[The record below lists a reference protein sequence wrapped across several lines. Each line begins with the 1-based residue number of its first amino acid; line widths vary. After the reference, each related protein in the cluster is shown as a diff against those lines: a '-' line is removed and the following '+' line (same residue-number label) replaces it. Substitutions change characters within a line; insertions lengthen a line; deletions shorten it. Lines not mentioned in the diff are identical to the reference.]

1 MKPVTIFLDK
11 SIHAQYY
18 NVTLD
23 EKQQTGVESTLVHN
37 TEFGK
42 VKGLVEGF
50 IPESEE
56 DEKKGNLHNT
66 ITILGTRGSG
76 KTSFLLTIKNELSKN
91 EIGDKIEIL
100 EIIDPTLIEE
110 KGHVFLNVIAAIKD
124 LIDKKLDKQE
134 CNPENQSG
142 YNRKGWRASLNK
154 LAAGLPS
161 IDGIGN
167 NSLDSWQ
174 DAEFVMDNGLK
185 AVHASKELSK
195 NFNEFL
201 RISLK
206 ILNKKAFLLMFD
218 DIDVDA
224 TKGWAVLETIRKYF
238 TGARLITIVS
248 GDSQLY
254 STVVRQ
260 KKWQNFGQ
268 EILKYEGEQ
277 LDKLSVFNNMITEL
291 ESQYLQK
298 VLQPK
303 NRIHLSTIG
312 TCKRY
317 NENEKE
323 KFYVYVYE
331 KSDITIDNNPK
342 NEIENVY
349 ERILKYFGINNG
361 YQAKAY
367 SDYLLELPLR
377 TQVQFLNL
385 FKLDTGEYNEDNTSI
400 TPFTDIFLSDLY
412 AKEIDINTAIRSP
425 KNINRLILNFL
436 LREKKLEELYQLQPI
451 TTEDTLNA
459 SLLSLNFL
467 LSYNIQKDPYLIF
480 DYFLKIGYTRNLLP
494 LFGYKNAVN
503 DILNPSIEDLCNT
516 TVIFNDNVLKDVV
529 GKITAYIRGTIDGNR
544 SKSERVLQ
552 AGTIPLFGLASTSKK
567 SSKSTSDRIDSV
579 LKNGKANYIEQML
592 IYMPLSSN
600 QYVYKQTSL
609 LTYSPYLLLGTI
621 GELIRKHKLD
631 DLKNGFTELS
641 QFRGYMMPDF
651 VRGNNKEEIDNIEE
665 ESQDLDSEQLAN
677 NSNGFDFESVFRNWV
692 EKYPK
697 KHKENTS
704 NISVQLLGKIATRFF
719 YALTNLESKVGNK
732 NLGEVF
738 HAYILAFMNAVLVED
753 CRENANELASRLNLN
768 NTNYNDTLFI
778 NNINKL
784 ITKDDDKR
792 DIVKSEKL
800 SFSRWLLSCPLL
812 LVYLNKNDKI
822 KKSIRVYCY
831 DYLKNDN
838 DTWEELFNIDLRKFL
853 DEIPIRKEEPEKSQ
867 LKSETTITPQKKLSI
882 GNQEHYQQIKNKL
895 DTIKFDYNRFQSETS
910 GELREELSAVGIIRP
925 SKHNFAKFLKY
936 ITSQKNRK

>member
-23 EKQQTGVESTLVHN
+23 EKQQTGAESTLVHN
-37 TEFGK
+37 TEFDK
-42 VKGLVEGF
+42 VKVLVEGF
-50 IPESEE
+50 IPKSEE
-56 DEKKGNLHNT
+56 DEKKENLHNT

-185 AVHASKELSK
+185 AVHASKELAK

-268 EILKYEGEQ
+268 EILKYEGKQ
-277 LDKLSVFNNMITEL
+277 LDKLSVFNSMITEL

-317 NENEKE
+317 NEEK
-323 KFYVYVYE
+323 KFYVYE
-331 KSDITIDNNPK
+331 KSDITVDNNPK

-349 ERILKYFGINNG
+349 ERILKYFGINSN

-494 LFGYKNAVN
+494 LLGYKNAVN

-665 ESQDLDSEQLAN
+665 ESQDLDSEQLGN
-677 NSNGFDFESVFRNWV
+677 SSNGFDFESVFRNWV

-753 CRENANELASRLNLN
+753 CRENANELASQLNLN
-768 NTNYNDTLFI
+768 NTNYSDTLFI
-778 NNINKL
+778 YNINKL
-784 ITKDDDKR
+784 ITKDDDKK

-800 SFSRWLLSCPLL
+800 SFSQWLLSCPLL

-831 DYLKNDN
+831 DYLKNNN
-838 DTWEELFNIDLRKFL
+838 DTWEELLNIDLRKFL
-853 DEIPIRKEEPEKSQ
+853 DEIPIRKESVEKVFNLDKNKIS
-867 LKSETTITPQKKLSI
+867 TLSI
-882 GNQEHYQQIKNKL
+882 DNIKNYGEIKDRLQSFDISILDSKSLDKL
-895 DTIKFDYNRFQSETS
+895 KDELGKLGLKRISFKSVEKF
-910 GELREELSAVGIIRP
+910 
-925 SKHNFAKFLKY
+925 
-936 ITSQKNRK
+936 KNYLENN